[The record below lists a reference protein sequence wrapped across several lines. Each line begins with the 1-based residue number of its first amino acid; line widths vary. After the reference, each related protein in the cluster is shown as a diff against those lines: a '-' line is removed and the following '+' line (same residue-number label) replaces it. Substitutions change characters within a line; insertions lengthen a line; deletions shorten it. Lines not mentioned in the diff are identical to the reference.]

1 MNDNFQINRKDDNTI
16 SILQLDGY
24 LDANTIPI
32 FEGHLQNL
40 IEENRFHIVTDLER
54 LNYISSAG
62 LGVYM
67 GFIEDVR
74 EEGGDSKLCNL
85 SQKIFKV
92 FDLLGFPALFDILE
106 TQEDCVKKFSG

>member
-40 IEENRFHIVTDLER
+40 IEENHYNYDDLDK
-54 LNYISSAG
+54 N
-62 LGVYM
+62 
-67 GFIEDVR
+67 
-74 EEGGDSKLCNL
+74 
-85 SQKIFKV
+85 
-92 FDLLGFPALFDILE
+92 
-106 TQEDCVKKFSG
+106 